1 MTALSLFLFHAHR
14 QTGFAQGTVT
24 WVGGEGIP
32 QIRLFFLDS
41 PSPGDIM
48 VVGAMYLGMFLT
60 SLETYLSISNDF

>member
-1 MTALSLFLFHAHR
+1 M
-14 QTGFAQGTVT
+14 
-24 WVGGEGIP
+24 GGEGIP